1 MGSCV
6 RKHRRAKH
14 KSSYRTDPEE
24 AEKDIADSMGDRKQ
38 LRGVPGLGPEVWP
51 NGLLPPGKG
60 RLARQSMAS
69 RQFEENLGL
78 MGLS

>member
-1 MGSCV
+1 MPKISVTEAVQLG
-6 RKHRRAKH
+6 RNRLTR
-14 KSSYRTDPEE
+14 DPEE